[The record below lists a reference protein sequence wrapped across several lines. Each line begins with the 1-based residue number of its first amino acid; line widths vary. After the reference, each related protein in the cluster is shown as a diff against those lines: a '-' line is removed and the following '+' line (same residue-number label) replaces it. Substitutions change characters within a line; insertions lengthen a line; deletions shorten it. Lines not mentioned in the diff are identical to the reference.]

1 MAQTRTS
8 PRPRQ
13 NKTERLARDRLIRNL
28 RAFEADSYFE
38 FTLHQQIPDAWA
50 TLEEDVDVEEKK
62 TKVTLYL
69 DESVAKFYRALG
81 KGYQARVNR
90 VLATYAQLKIS
101 NVRAFEA
108 FRAEKER
115 EERERWADEAQAD
128 WEEK

>member
-1 MAQTRTS
+1 MAQTRKT

-28 RAFEADSYFE
+28 RTFQEDSYFE
-38 FTLHQQIPDAWA
+38 FTLHQQIPEAWA

-69 DESVAKFYRALG
+69 DDSVAKFYRAMG
-81 KGYQARVNR
+81 NGYQARVNR

-101 NVRAFEA
+101 KVRAFET
-108 FRAEKER
+108 FQEEKARGER
-115 EERERWADEAQAD
+115 KRWDDEAQAD
-128 WEEK
+128 WGEG